1 MCRVVAFEL
10 KCKEEEEQSQQD
22 RAILLLQALIFIIR
36 TNQHIIAF
44 DEEDGRIDLLSPQSS
59 SYWLE
64 Y

>member
-36 TNQHIIAF
+36 TNQHFIAY
-44 DEEDGRIDLLSPQSS
+44 DDEDGRVDLLGPQSS
-59 SYWLE
+59 SFWLE
-64 Y
+64 